1 MQAQPK
7 KLLSS
12 LTATKALAIIV
23 VVSSVLASISIIA
36 LGQLLGKPMESVMLL
51 HGFFLM
57 FAVMAGI
64 GFVAVLAFGSGR
76 TGQQQ
81 VLQQHHPDAV
91 NVLKILVFT
100 AVASTFIIE
109 ITGTIGYMEYRLPDP
124 ESAKSRVMEAF
135 PFAHE
140 PMFEIMEYL
149 GLFGTVWTGLLA
161 YLVWHFKEKM
171 LTDSGTR
178 SIMIALASL
187 AVIYALVISLM
198 GIVPTKIATIAQ
210 WQ

>member
-64 GFVAVLAFGSGR
+64 GFIAVLVFGSSR
-76 TGQQQ
+76 TGQQ
-81 VLQQHHPDAV
+81 VLQQRHPDAV
-91 NVLKILVFT
+91 NALKILVFT
-100 AVASTFIIE
+100 ALASTFIIE
-109 ITGTIGYMEYRLPDP
+109 ITGTIGYMEYRLSDPD
-124 ESAKSRVMEAF
+124 SAKSRVMEAF

-149 GLFGTVWTGLLA
+149 GLFGTVWAGLLA
-161 YLVWHFKEKM
+161 YLAWHFKEKM
-171 LTDSGTR
+171 LTGFGTR
-178 SIMIALASL
+178 NIMIALASL
-187 AVIYALVISLM
+187 AIIYALVISLM
-198 GIVPTKIATIAQ
+198 GIVPTKIATIEQ